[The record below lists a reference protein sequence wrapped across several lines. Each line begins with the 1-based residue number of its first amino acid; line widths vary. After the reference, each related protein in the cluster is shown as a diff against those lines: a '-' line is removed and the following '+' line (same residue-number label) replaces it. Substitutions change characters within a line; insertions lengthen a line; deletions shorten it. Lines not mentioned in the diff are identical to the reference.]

1 MAYNQIKKIKFE
13 KGFYILTINTNKY
26 PIDEFFYEDL
36 LAYEGKVLEVSD
48 MLNLIAF
55 SSACKTLKKL
65 YKKIFNHS
73 LSTFEVKQKL
83 KSDEISEEH
92 IKLIIDK
99 LKQSNYLNEDDFI
112 AYHKEIYEN
121 KKGKQAFKRFLQSK
135 HISNKKIEL
144 AMLEFNENK
153 DYVYTYAESF
163 IKNKVGSTNV
173 LKQKLYVSL
182 LNKGFEKSLIE
193 EVIDKL
199 SFDNE
204 EKNLRIDAK
213 KMIKKYPN
221 DYYKVLTKLLSK
233 GYKSQLIKEILKQ
246 EGVQYEN

>member
-55 SSACKTLKKL
+55 SSAGKTLKKL
-65 YKKIFNHS
+65 YKKIFKHS

-83 KSDEISEEH
+83 KNDEISEEH

-99 LKQSNYLNEDDFI
+99 LKQSHYLNEDDFI
-112 AYHKEIYEN
+112 TYHKEIYEN

-144 AMLEFNENK
+144 AMLEFNENI
-153 DYVYTYAESF
+153 DYVFTYAENF

-182 LNKGFEKSLIE
+182 LNKGFERSLIE

>member
-1 MAYNQIKKIKFE
+1 
-13 KGFYILTINTNKY
+13 
-26 PIDEFFYEDL
+26 
-36 LAYEGKVLEVSD
+36 
-48 MLNLIAF
+48 
-55 SSACKTLKKL
+55 
-65 YKKIFNHS
+65 
-73 LSTFEVKQKL
+73 
-83 KSDEISEEH
+83 
-92 IKLIIDK
+92 
-99 LKQSNYLNEDDFI
+99 
-112 AYHKEIYEN
+112 
-121 KKGKQAFKRFLQSK
+121 
-135 HISNKKIEL
+135 
-144 AMLEFNENK
+144 MLEFNENK
-153 DYVYTYAESF
+153 DYVYTYAENF

-246 EGVQYEN
+246 EGAQYEN

>member
-112 AYHKEIYEN
+112 AYQKEIYEN

-153 DYVYTYAESF
+153 DYVYTYAENF

-221 DYYKVLTKLLSK
+221 DYYKILTKLLSK